1 MKKYIYQLN
10 KNQLKKYRKIA
21 IDKSYGIITEKEF
34 KKQLDYI
41 INSIIINF
49 FIKRNKNNSCKEYLA
64 VINYNNNFNSNYYIA
79 IKQRKDNN
87 NG

>member
-1 MKKYIYQLN
+1 MNINYIIN
-10 KNQLKKYRKIA
+10 
-21 IDKSYGIITEKEF
+21 SIINWIIIIINSTII
-34 KKQLDYI
+34 I